1 MNTVK
6 IHAKSTRLVA
16 HRGLSKIE
24 PENTAV
30 AFIAAANRSYYGI
43 ETDIYRTADGHFA
56 IHHDKSLLRMSGEDL
71 LVPECTLEQLQSLIL
86 LDESGTKTRTEL
98 RVPTLEEYLHIC
110 RRYGKHSVIELKSH
124 FTEEEIARIIELV
137 RTHWSLADVTFI
149 SFHYENLSRIRAL
162 LPQQSVQFLFNE
174 ITDEILSRVIADRM
188 DVDVYHRALTKEAID
203 TFHTAGISVN
213 CWTVDDP
220 EDAERLCEW
229 GVDFITSNIL
239 ETD

>member
-43 ETDIYRTADGHFA
+43 ETDIYRTADGRFA
-56 IHHDKSLLRMSGEDL
+56 IHHDKSLLRMSGEDQI
-71 LVPECTLEQLQSLIL
+71 VSECTLELLQSLVL
-86 LDESGTKTRTEL
+86 LDENGTKARPEL
-98 RVPTLEEYLHIC
+98 RVPALEEYLNIC

-137 RTHWSLADVTFI
+137 RTHWSLDEVTFI
-149 SFHYENLSRIRAL
+149 SFHYENLSLIRAQ

-174 ITDEILSRVIADRM
+174 ITDEILARVTADRM

-203 TFHTAGISVN
+203 TFHAAGILVN

-220 EDAERLCEW
+220 EEAERLCEW
-229 GVDFITSNIL
+229 GVDFITTNIL
-239 ETD
+239 EAY